1 MKRCIDVTTAMFGIW
16 TAITGIQ
23 GADLHGFISIV
34 FTVLFCVHTFLYRK
48 LLLGHFKGL
57 GWKWILVGA
66 VLTAIV
72 STSFLWDGNG
82 TGLDYD

>member
-1 MKRCIDVTTAMFGIW
+1 MKRSIDIATALFGIW

-23 GADLHGFISIV
+23 DADLHVFVSIV
-34 FTVLFCVHTFLYRK
+34 FTILFCIHAFLYRK
-48 LLLGHFKGL
+48 SLLGYFKGL
-57 GWKWILVGA
+57 GWKWILVGV

-82 TGLDYD
+82 TELDVD